1 MDNYRNY
8 MSKEHLIML
17 IMAGAIIVFNLI
29 GFIVS
34 YFVWKDLSKDSDYIR
49 ENGRK
54 LECNLRASKRVQLNF
69 TDPEKVNNVL
79 QGSVHFSRT
88 VDTLNKQAAARDF
101 ICTALFLPQGL
112 GGILCFFAF
121 LYK

>member
-1 MDNYRNY
+1 MDVRCPQFQYSTQNFPNFPLPLSFCFFQVY
-8 MSKEHLIML
+8 LIL
-17 IMAGAIIVFNLI
+17 LFWV
-29 GFIVS
+29 
-34 YFVWKDLSKDSDYIR
+34 R

-112 GGILCFFAF
+112 GGILCFFAV